1 MEYLGLP
8 QSLIAEGLAYVQSL
22 IATPAAFFDAL
33 VGLFGGL
40 LGNEPGEKAPAAPVR
55 YGW

>member
-22 IATPAAFFDAL
+22 IATPA
-33 VGLFGGL
+33 
-40 LGNEPGEKAPAAPVR
+40 VR
-55 YGW
+55 AQDK